1 MCSSLIAIV
10 NSIVMSYF
18 EVNKTE
24 PAERSN
30 TVKPG
35 DDKNVVNYNRDITDS
50 NPPLS
55 STILVSELNQNER
68 GQSTNVV
75 RIRYLHK
82 LRHYLRPLRL
92 FDWITLLISF
102 IITVHAHTKLF
113 HLEQTATC
121 IIDDIT
127 RRQPTGPP
135 MPPPG

>member
-1 MCSSLIAIV
+1 
-10 NSIVMSYF
+10 MSYF

-68 GQSTNVV
+68 GQSTKYPCKKFV
-75 RIRYLHK
+75 
-82 LRHYLRPLRL
+82 
-92 FDWITLLISF
+92 
-102 IITVHAHTKLF
+102 
-113 HLEQTATC
+113 
-121 IIDDIT
+121 
-127 RRQPTGPP
+127 
-135 MPPPG
+135 